1 MVEQAPM
8 IPTSAGNYG
17 AEYST
22 KHWTGWPD
30 ESNSY
35 MPIQPTLTQSLDVI
49 MHLTPATS

>member
-1 MVEQAPM
+1 M

-30 ESNSY
+30 ESNPY
-35 MPIQPTLTQSLDVI
+35 MPIQPTLTQSLAVI